1 MDSDPVAVH
10 GITERP
16 RLACYLLIGHG
27 DVITRNG
34 MNQSSNYLRSL
45 DSIETV
51 EMARLVDLIISDAI
65 EAGASDIH
73 AEPWEDSL
81 LVRIRLNGVLQEL
94 LRLPA
99 DLMEKVSGRLKV
111 MANLVSYEMDRP
123 QEGHAQ
129 TGSEMG
135 GVELRMSFFPV
146 IRGNHQGGVL
156 RGEKIVIRIFDPKR
170 RSFNLDHLG
179 FESSTLVTMK
189 HLLSKPSGMILLT
202 GPTGSGKTTAIY
214 AALTHL
220 VEKHGSAISL
230 STVEDPVEYN
240 LPMISQAQIH
250 HAKDFTYPVALRSL
264 MRQDPQ
270 VIMVGEI
277 RDAETANIAVQAGL
291 TGHLVI
297 STIHS
302 GSTAGVFARMINMK
316 IEPFLL
322 ASSIIGVLGLRL
334 IRTTCPYCAQP
345 YQPEA
350 SYMKLISEGLLE
362 EASLRHGGG
371 CEHCVMTGFSG
382 RVSVT
387 EMLEVD
393 EAVREA
399 IMEKLPTRK
408 LQEVAIGRGMKTL
421 WQAGMERVI
430 QGETPLEEIIRS
442 IPSDR

>member
-1 MDSDPVAVH
+1 
-10 GITERP
+10 
-16 RLACYLLIGHG
+16 
-27 DVITRNG
+27 
-34 MNQSSNYLRSL
+34 
-45 DSIETV
+45 
-51 EMARLVDLIISDAI
+51 
-65 EAGASDIH
+65 
-73 AEPWEDSL
+73 
-81 LVRIRLNGVLQEL
+81 
-94 LRLPA
+94 
-99 DLMEKVSGRLKV
+99 
-111 MANLVSYEMDRP
+111 
-123 QEGHAQ
+123 
-129 TGSEMG
+129 
-135 GVELRMSFFPV
+135 
-146 IRGNHQGGVL
+146 
-156 RGEKIVIRIFDPKR
+156 
-170 RSFNLDHLG
+170 
-179 FESSTLVTMK
+179 
-189 HLLSKPSGMILLT
+189 
-202 GPTGSGKTTAIY
+202 
-214 AALTHL
+214 
-220 VEKHGSAISL
+220 
-230 STVEDPVEYN
+230 
-240 LPMISQAQIH
+240 
-250 HAKDFTYPVALRSL
+250 